1 MPEVEQHAEAIES
14 PPSKNGRFLTA
25 AVVFGVM
32 LLEGGGIF
40 FAVRMLYKQPEM
52 VKGAETGEGEDLA
65 ALEREV
71 EIPLPEL
78 NAFNKRE
85 GRLMLYNLEVAVRVK
100 RSEELIVRKVLEA
113 REATILDRL
122 NTVIRGAD
130 VKYLN
135 EAGLETLRR
144 QFRFE
149 LGKVVGNEELVLEI
163 LVRKFFQSPAD
174 V

>member
-1 MPEVEQHAEAIES
+1 MPEVEQNAEAVETPQKS
-14 PPSKNGRFLTA
+14 GRFLTA
-25 AVVFGVM
+25 IIVFGIM

-40 FAVRMLYKQPEM
+40 FAVRMMYKQPEI
-52 VKGAETGEGEDLA
+52 VKGEETGEEEDLA
-65 ALEREV
+65 ALEN
-71 EIPLPEL
+71 EIEIALPEL

-100 RSEELIVRKVLEA
+100 RGDEAVVRKVLEA
-113 REATILDRL
+113 REATVLDRL

-135 EAGLETLRR
+135 EPGLETLRR
-144 QFRFE
+144 QFKYE
-149 LGKVVGNEELVLEI
+149 LGRVVGNEELVLEI

>member
-1 MPEVEQHAEAIES
+1 MPDVEPNADAVDS
-14 PPSKNGRFLTA
+14 PRKSGRFLTA
-25 AVVFGVM
+25 IVVFGIM
-32 LLEGGGIF
+32 LLEGGAIF
-40 FAVRMLYKQPEM
+40 LAVRMMYKQPEI
-52 VKGAETGEGEDLA
+52 VRGDETGKGDDLA
-65 ALEREV
+65 ALENEV
-71 EIPLPEL
+71 EIALPEL

-100 RSEELIVRKVLEA
+100 RSDEAVVRKVLEA

-135 EAGLETLRR
+135 EPGLETLRR
-144 QFRFE
+144 QFRYE
-149 LGKVVGNEELVLEI
+149 LGKVVGAEELVLEI